1 MTDNSKTPPA
11 NKTIEDPPEYGAAAG
26 ESNSWSGRGKP
37 PEQPGGGTEAA
48 PSEAVPSEAPHVASG
63 GIGGEREATYQQNG
77 QSAVNDRGRVPADDV
92 TAQVGWAPEPHSGPI
107 ESAVRGGAYWAT
119 DLANRNE
126 DPPTFLLS
134 DHSASIY
141 AEPFVITTG
150 LLPNN
155 CVTVTSPRWNKY
167 VRWTDD
173 GEIVLSDIDSSI
185 EWDGI
190 WPDDQNYLRFS
201 YSEPV
206 FGCFRLQ
213 IADQRTVKYIYDL
226 EQNFLLA
233 LPQVDDFSLFKK
245 TWE

>member
-1 MTDNSKTPPA
+1 MQD
-11 NKTIEDPPEYGAAAG
+11 
-26 ESNSWSGRGKP
+26 
-37 PEQPGGGTEAA
+37 
-48 PSEAVPSEAPHVASG
+48 
-63 GIGGEREATYQQNG
+63 
-77 QSAVNDRGRVPADDV
+77 
-92 TAQVGWAPEPHSGPI
+92 HSGPI

-119 DLANRNE
+119 DLANRNG

-150 LLPNN
+150 WLPNN

-190 WPDDQNYLRFS
+190 WPQDQNYLRFS

-213 IADQRTVKYIYDL
+213 IADQRTVKYIYDKG
-226 EQNFLLA
+226 QNYLLA
-233 LPQVDDFSLFKK
+233 LSQVDDFSLFKK